1 MKLKKIL
8 SILLMLFVMFSL
20 TVNLYANTYINNSI
34 EIEVSPD
41 KRSYDY
47 GDNVAIIIGIKNK
60 NRYGKLHYKITEIYS
75 GGGFVPLNL
84 NNDETIISEFEN
96 SEKKVQLR
104 DKYYKE
110 SEDKIIDT
118 HITFNNGYF
127 NSKGKMSIGRHVYEI
142 TEKEFKEFEKYRHER
157 ISGRKL
163 GSRDHESEEQLK
175 LDTVKSK
182 INATLLVIAI
192 VLLMIIILVIYIFFI
207 IKTKSIGRDYLKSI
221 IALIGVSLI
230 IVIVK
235 DCIYAADIYQEN
247 VKYNKSVSTQVNYAN
262 FSCTFDVKIEY
273 YFANVIDPITDLELD
288 TDFDTLPDYLEVL
301 YLTDLNNED
310 TDGDG
315 LFDGVE
321 VYRTYTDPLRE
332 DTDGDGIN
340 DGDEDFDGDNLNNI
354 DEKNYGTDYENS
366 DTDFDGLSDYDEVN
380 GVKNKGGSYT
390 YTTDPLND
398 DTDGD
403 GLRDSTE
410 LKLNLNPTNPYDAKT
425 KVEQRY
431 DVSRIPRALGRDSST
446 PITFFG
452 NLVGDIDEKVKVRI
466 SNNGY
471 FDMLNGVIGNPI
483 LIDTEYGY
491 DDGLKIEFELSK
503 YETIKDRIQLC
514 RYSDGDLMP
523 VSNTYVTNNT
533 LLGDVF
539 SGEYVLVDAK
549 KYINALK
556 IYFK

>member
-1 MKLKKIL
+1 M
-8 SILLMLFVMFSL
+8 
-20 TVNLYANTYINNSI
+20 
-34 EIEVSPD
+34 
-41 KRSYDY
+41 
-47 GDNVAIIIGIKNK
+47 
-60 NRYGKLHYKITEIYS
+60 
-75 GGGFVPLNL
+75 
-84 NNDETIISEFEN
+84 
-96 SEKKVQLR
+96 
-104 DKYYKE
+104 
-110 SEDKIIDT
+110 
-118 HITFNNGYF
+118 
-127 NSKGKMSIGRHVYEI
+127 
-142 TEKEFKEFEKYRHER
+142 
-157 ISGRKL
+157 
-163 GSRDHESEEQLK
+163 
-175 LDTVKSK
+175 
-182 INATLLVIAI
+182 
-192 VLLMIIILVIYIFFI
+192 
-207 IKTKSIGRDYLKSI
+207 
-221 IALIGVSLI
+221 
-230 IVIVK
+230 
-235 DCIYAADIYQEN
+235 
-247 VKYNKSVSTQVNYAN
+247 
-262 FSCTFDVKIEY
+262 
-273 YFANVIDPITDLELD
+273 
-288 TDFDTLPDYLEVL
+288 
-301 YLTDLNNED
+301 
-310 TDGDG
+310 
-315 LFDGVE
+315 
-321 VYRTYTDPLRE
+321 
-332 DTDGDGIN
+332 
-340 DGDEDFDGDNLNNI
+340 
-354 DEKNYGTDYENS
+354 
-366 DTDFDGLSDYDEVN
+366 SDYDEVN

-514 RYSDGDLMP
+514 RYGDGDLMP